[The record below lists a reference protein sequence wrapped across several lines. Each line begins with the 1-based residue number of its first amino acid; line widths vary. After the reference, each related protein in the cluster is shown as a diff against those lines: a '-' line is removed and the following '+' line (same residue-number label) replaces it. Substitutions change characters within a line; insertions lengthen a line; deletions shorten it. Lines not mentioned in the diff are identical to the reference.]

1 LCACAAPVIVSNPLF
16 DWFSLFLLLL
26 LLLLLLS
33 VQDRLL
39 ATLGLLAT

>member
-26 LLLLLLS
+26 LLLLLS